1 MRLQGLCWMR
11 NNTSPTPRLPFPQTV
26 YLFHRVYKSEKSKK
40 QLPAIITYDSQ
51 LIFHYINT

>member
-1 MRLQGLCWMR
+1 MLDVKQYKPRTPASPLRRLCISSAR
-11 NNTSPTPRLPFPQTV
+11 YINP
-26 YLFHRVYKSEKSKK
+26 KKAKK